1 MLSKAVGIEDGVW
14 DHNQKFPGTKWG
26 KVIFVKPGFYIQR
39 KLGALA
45 IRARVRR
52 AEFYAKNYTPL

>member
-1 MLSKAVGIEDGVW
+1 MGIEDGMS
-14 DHNQKFPGTKWG
+14 DHNQRFPGTKWG

-45 IRARVRR
+45 INARVQP
-52 AEFYAKNYTPL
+52 AEIYAKSCTPL